1 MSVVVA
7 KENSSKKINFKN
19 ENPILTKLAEEKEYL
34 LEEIKE
40 LEKGKYSIVTNWEDV
55 EIILECFDDNEDFEI
70 EELNNG
76 MFAILPTLCLKS
88 ARKEFDELKSYT

>member
-1 MSVVVA
+1 MSIVVA

-19 ENPILTKLAEEKEYL
+19 GNPILTKLTKEKEYL

>member
-1 MSVVVA
+1 MSIVVA

-19 ENPILTKLAEEKEYL
+19 GNPILTKLTEEKEYL

-40 LEKGKYSIVTNWEDV
+40 LEKGKYPIVTNWEDV

-76 MFAILPTLCLKS
+76 MFAI
-88 ARKEFDELKSYT
+88 

>member
-1 MSVVVA
+1 MSIVVA

-19 ENPILTKLAEEKEYL
+19 GNPILTKLTEEKEYL

>member
-1 MSVVVA
+1 MSIVVA